1 MNVMNRLFFMATL
14 CLLAS
19 CAIKS
24 PIKNQYK
31 LSLFER
37 ASKQAQS
44 SPYSILV
51 AQPSAVSGYQTEQML
66 YIVKPFEL
74 KPFSR
79 NAWVGPPANMLFPL
93 ILQSLQSS
101 DYFSAVVSSPYSDKA
116 DYRLE
121 TELIEL
127 EQNFLMN
134 PSMLQFVVKVVLSH
148 ISDNR
153 VLASKII
160 TEQICCPTNTPYG
173 GVIAANQAT
182 QSFTK
187 TLIDFVIH
195 QIQKD
200 NQLRKPIA
208 KNTK

>member
-1 MNVMNRLFFMATL
+1 MNLMNRLFFIFTL
-14 CLLAS
+14 GLLAS
-19 CAIKS
+19 CAVKS

-31 LSLFER
+31 LSAFER
-37 ASKQAQS
+37 ASKQIRP

-66 YIVKPFEL
+66 YILKPFEL

-79 NAWVGPPANMLFPL
+79 NVWIGPPANMLFPL

-101 DYFSAVVSSPYSDKA
+101 HYFSAVVSSPYSDKA

-127 EQNFLMN
+127 QQNFLID
-134 PSMLQFVVKVVLSH
+134 PSVLQLVVKVVLSH

-153 VLASKII
+153 VLASKIM
-160 TEQICCPTNTPYG
+160 TQQIPCPTNTPYG

-187 TLIDFVIH
+187 TLIAFVIH

-200 NQLRKPIA
+200 NRSGNPMA